1 MKKNAYAD
9 VGLNEKPCIFEKKCL
24 FKFEDPIM
32 CDCSEKEN
40 EEIGTKMKQWQR
52 NEHETEELILW
63 IEPGELDCTTKPWKT
78 SWMRMAYGIR
88 KKKKVPVQWN
98 GNEGI
103 NDEIICTLRT
113 DEVDRTLLW
122 MNIRKEWR
130 IEVAWPVFFK
140 ILLIYSLSL
149 SELFQWNSGH
159 FV

>member
-1 MKKNAYAD
+1 MRNLAS
-9 VGLNEKPCIFEKKCL
+9 LKKCL

-122 MNIRKEWR
+122 MKTKRKKGNGNENEYEKEMEDR
-130 IEVAWPVFFK
+130 GGVASIF
-140 ILLIYSLSL
+140 
-149 SELFQWNSGH
+149 
-159 FV
+159 